1 MLHRC
6 PLSCFLLG
14 RVSCLCWMA
23 EMELVLVL
31 SSPSVFQ
38 TRVAAS
44 GLWVS
49 PQDLSII
56 PRAGRSPE
64 GVPPRVSAAPPS
76 LVGVAAVSV
85 EWSSEDV
92 AYGSTV
98 F

>member
-1 MLHRC
+1 
-6 PLSCFLLG
+6 
-14 RVSCLCWMA
+14 MA
-23 EMELVLVL
+23 DMELVLVL

-64 GVPPRVSAAPPS
+64 GVPPRFSAAPPQRFD
-76 LVGVAAVSV
+76 VAAVSV
-85 EWSSEDV
+85 EWSVEDV
-92 AYGSTV
+92 AYDSTV

>member
-1 MLHRC
+1 
-6 PLSCFLLG
+6 
-14 RVSCLCWMA
+14 
-23 EMELVLVL
+23 MELVLVL

-64 GVPPRVSAAPPS
+64 GVSPRVSAAPLS
-76 LVGVAAVSV
+76 LFGAAPLSLFGVAAVSV